1 MNGRLSKVDMT
12 ARLLKMKRDIDN
24 KSSWREW
31 DAKERWAAQQ
41 ALNSALDILDE
52 YHYQEVMLQKIL
64 LYVTPAVATVTTVAV
79 VSFNAMRKKKVNP
92 EMTDEEYQVQWGN
105 GAPDQYKDKQ

>member
-12 ARLLKMKRDIDN
+12 ARLLKLKKNIDER
-24 KSSWREW
+24 SWFREW
-31 DAKERWAAQQ
+31 NDKERWAAQQ

-52 YHYQEVMLQKIL
+52 YHYQGMLQKVL

-105 GAPDQYKDKQ
+105 GAPDQYKHK

>member
-12 ARLLKMKRDIDN
+12 ARLLKLKKNIDER
-24 KSSWREW
+24 SWFREW
-31 DAKERWAAQQ
+31 NDKERWAAQQ

-52 YHYQEVMLQKIL
+52 YHYQGMLQKVL
-64 LYVTPAVATVTTVAV
+64 LYVTPAVATVTTVVV

-105 GAPDQYKDKQ
+105 GAPDQYKHK